1 MYPSYSATKLVKL
14 GVLLL
19 LVSIIFDLSLVAGS
33 AVGRRGVGGHGGGAR
48 GGGGHGGSG
57 HGGKG
62 GHGGGILPGPG
73 RVLPAPH
80 RSSASTPTNLLLSP
94 TLPLLISFSA
104 VLFVDYALIF

>member
-1 MYPSYSATKLVKL
+1 MYPSYSATKLVQL

-19 LVSIIFDLSLVAGS
+19 LVSIIFHLSLVAGRG
-33 AVGRRGVGGHGGGAR
+33 VGRRGV
-48 GGGGHGGSG
+48 GGHGGSG

-62 GHGGGILPGPG
+62 GHGRGILPGPG

>member
-1 MYPSYSATKLVKL
+1 MYPSYCATKLVKL

-33 AVGRRGVGGHGGGAR
+33 AVGRRGVGGHGGGA
-48 GGGGHGGSG
+48 HGGSG

-62 GHGGGILPGPG
+62 GHGRGILPGPG

-94 TLPLLISFSA
+94 TLPPLISFSA
-104 VLFVDYALIF
+104 ILFVDYALIF